1 MTPEG
6 REARWEERLE
16 DEGEKKIK
24 SEISTSIRSRK
35 ERKLSRMWQ

>member
-16 DEGEKKIK
+16 DEGEKKIV
-24 SEISTSIRSRK
+24 EIRVARGSPR
-35 ERKLSRMWQ
+35 EMGLLDQ